1 MITKKAELKNKF
13 LKPKNKLKEERLK
26 RELSASYVANLIGTD
41 RRQYEKKE
49 KGFYSF
55 HDYEIIIICEALNI
69 DKEVFFI

>member
-41 RRQYEKKE
+41 RR
-49 KGFYSF
+49 
-55 HDYEIIIICEALNI
+55 
-69 DKEVFFI
+69 